1 MPEHALR
8 QLAELD
14 VGLLFYLVFGLL
26 AVIVT
31 WINKRKEAAKPLSEA
46 DKALLKVLSK
56 PAWKGNIEAVKQHLA
71 AGADVNVK
79 DDSGWTPLHYA
90 ARYGRKEVAELL
102 IAKGGDVNAKNI
114 DSETP
119 LDWAIRRKH
128 PETAALLRKHGGKT
142 PEADRA
148 LHIAVRTGNVQT
160 AKKHLDAGADVNAK
174 MWRRTPLHRAA
185 REGYKEI
192 VELLIAKG
200 ADVNANED
208 CGWTPLHLAASRSH
222 EEIVELL
229 IAKGADVNAKEK
241 FGWTPLGEA
250 VFKGKKEIAAL
261 LRKHGGKTGEEL
273 EAKQK

>member
-90 ARYGRKEVAELL
+90 KDKEIIELL
-102 IAKGGDVNAKNI
+102 IAN
-114 DSETP
+114 
-119 LDWAIRRKH
+119 
-128 PETAALLRKHGGKT
+128 
-142 PEADRA
+142 
-148 LHIAVRTGNVQT
+148 
-160 AKKHLDAGADVNAK
+160 GADVNAK
-174 MWRRTPLHRAA
+174 DEGGKTPLDLDRP
-185 REGYKEI
+185 
-192 VELLIAKG
+192 
-200 ADVNANED
+200 
-208 CGWTPLHLAASRSH
+208 W
-222 EEIVELL
+222 
-229 IAKGADVNAKEK
+229 
-241 FGWTPLGEA
+241 
-250 VFKGKKEIAAL
+250 IAAL
-261 LRKHGGKTGEEL
+261 LRKHGGKTGEEFKA
-273 EAKQK
+273 EGK